1 MDGVNDHAG
10 AHRHPRVAAGR
21 ECLAVT
27 CRWVQVGH
35 YGLLAAV
42 AVGRVPGAHAVG
54 VARPPAHQSRQQRP
68 PGQENQTAAPL
79 NLPVRRRK
87 VLGRKISEYCQAA

>member
-21 ECLAVT
+21 ECFAVT

-54 VARPPAHQSRQQRP
+54 VA
-68 PGQENQTAAPL
+68 
-79 NLPVRRRK
+79 
-87 VLGRKISEYCQAA
+87 